1 MKKKIIALLG
11 MTVMSCALV
20 TGCGGSKTPAAESEA
35 ATEAPAEEQEGT
47 DALTE
52 EQTSDEADAQE
63 ETEEKTAAAVL
74 EDGTYTAEFDTDSS
88 MFHVNEACEGKGTL
102 TVKDGIMTIH
112 VSMPSKNIVNLYPGL
127 AEDAQKEGAELLQPT
142 TDTVTYSDG
151 MTEEANGFDVPVPA
165 LDEEFDLA
173 LIGTKGT
180 WYDHKVSVSNPEKIE
195 EMSSRELGHATFTSA
210 ASVTRFCQKIGVKG
224 FPEFK
229 MQFVRELRT
238 GGMEDVSAV
247 TMSERENVVTMV
259 RKAEKIQRQ
268 AVEETNKELSYTQ
281 LVRIGKLIADASC
294 VDFYVYDMNIYLAKY
309 GCALFFHAGKLSSVH
324 SEINIQ
330 GLHAAMPADGH
341 VAIIIS
347 HTGKNEQLAEI
358 EKMLH
363 RGGTKIIVI
372 SGNRKGVV
380 GQYATEFLYAAGSEK
395 VEEFWSSTFFASGKY
410 LLDILYG
417 MEFSRRYEENIAL
430 NSRYEKS
437 GKNLLWRFSEKESD

>member
-63 ETEEKTAAAVL
+63 ETEEKTAAAEL

-151 MTEEANGFDVPVPA
+151 MTEEVNGFDVPVPA

-195 EMSSRELGHATFTSA
+195 E
-210 ASVTRFCQKIGVKG
+210 Q
-224 FPEFK
+224 
-229 MQFVRELRT
+229 
-238 GGMEDVSAV
+238 
-247 TMSERENVVTMV
+247 
-259 RKAEKIQRQ
+259 
-268 AVEETNKELSYTQ
+268 
-281 LVRIGKLIADASC
+281 
-294 VDFYVYDMNIYLAKY
+294 
-309 GCALFFHAGKLSSVH
+309 
-324 SEINIQ
+324 
-330 GLHAAMPADGH
+330 
-341 VAIIIS
+341 
-347 HTGKNEQLAEI
+347 
-358 EKMLH
+358 
-363 RGGTKIIVI
+363 
-372 SGNRKGVV
+372 
-380 GQYATEFLYAAGSEK
+380 
-395 VEEFWSSTFFASGKY
+395 
-410 LLDILYG
+410 
-417 MEFSRRYEENIAL
+417 
-430 NSRYEKS
+430 
-437 GKNLLWRFSEKESD
+437 